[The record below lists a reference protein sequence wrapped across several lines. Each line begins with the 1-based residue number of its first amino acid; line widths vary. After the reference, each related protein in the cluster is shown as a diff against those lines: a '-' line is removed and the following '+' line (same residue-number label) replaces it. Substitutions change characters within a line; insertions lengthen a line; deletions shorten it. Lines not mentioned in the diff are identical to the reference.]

1 MDKNCRGVALSPRSK
16 RKFLELLKKIDKP
29 KDFRT
34 SSEIFP
40 SNINDN
46 NTGLDDTVF
55 ERCKLKGV
63 NHSFSEINLESSVG
77 KPKSRIRIY

>member
-1 MDKNCRGVALSPRSK
+1 MDKNDRGVALSPRSR

-40 SNINDN
+40 SHKNDA

-55 ERCKLKGV
+55 EWCKLKGL
-63 NHSFSEINLESSVG
+63 NGSYSEIDLDSSVG
-77 KPKSRIRIY
+77 KP